1 MNLIKLYDATP
12 SGNAYKARLLLSL
25 LKLEHELA
33 PVDLAAQQSRTP
45 EFMKINPRG
54 QIPVLVDGDVIL
66 WDSQAILV
74 YLARRYDEAWLPD
87 EPAAMGEVMQWMA
100 VAENECLF
108 GLARARAVK
117 LFGRPFN
124 LEECQNYGRTGLAV
138 LERQL
143 TNHEWLACAR
153 PTIADVACFPYVA
166 LCHEG
171 EMSLEDY
178 PHVRAWVA
186 RVQTLDGYIGMP
198 GIEDARA

>member
-178 PHVRAWVA
+178 PHVRAWIA